1 MSIRCGVVTQMLWIS
16 ANLRFSLFQLRD
28 SDGMLWRSHC
38 SGAYAARRIARME
51 EAMGLRKKLTADDLR
66 RMAGRAHEAERE
78 RKLLF
83 LAEKLEDAAR
93 RAEASQNLK
102 H

>member
-1 MSIRCGVVTQMLWIS
+1 
-16 ANLRFSLFQLRD
+16 
-28 SDGMLWRSHC
+28 
-38 SGAYAARRIARME
+38 ME

>member
-1 MSIRCGVVTQMLWIS
+1 
-16 ANLRFSLFQLRD
+16 
-28 SDGMLWRSHC
+28 
-38 SGAYAARRIARME
+38 ME
-51 EAMGLRKKLTADDLR
+51 EAMDLRKKLTAEELR
-66 RMAGRAHEAERE
+66 RMAGRAKEAERE

-93 RAEASQNLK
+93 QAQTADSTR